1 MKKKRILYVSHEM
14 APYMPSSDI
23 ADIARKM
30 PETLQGKGNEIR
42 AFMPRYGLINERR
55 HRLHEV
61 VRLSGI
67 NIMIGDN
74 DNPLIIKVASLQP
87 ARMQVY
93 FLDNEDYFHRKATLR
108 DAKGDLY
115 ADNDERMIFYC
126 KGVLETVLKLG
137 WAPDVVHCQGWFT
150 SLIPMYIKKI
160 YGDNPIFKNSKVV
173 YSAYGPEFSESLDAG
188 FATKARCDDMTAADL
203 EPFLPG
209 TQLAL
214 EKGAAYYADGV
225 IMGNATVNPELSDYV
240 MMQNNKAML
249 QYQDDMNHVEA
260 YTEFYQKLLD
270 HQGILI

>member
-1 MKKKRILYVSHEM
+1 MKKKRILFVSHEM
-14 APYMPSSDI
+14 APYSNSSDI
-23 ADIARKM
+23 ADIARKL
-30 PETLQGKGNEIR
+30 PETLQGKGLEIR

-93 FLDNEDYFHRKATLR
+93 FLDNEEYFHRKAGLR
-108 DAKGDLY
+108 DAKNELFP
-115 ADNDERMIFYC
+115 DNDERMVFFC

-160 YGDNPIFKNSKVV
+160 YADNPIFKNAKVV
-173 YSAYGPEFSESLDAG
+173 YSSYGPTFEEKLNEG
-188 FATKARCDDMTAADL
+188 FATKALYDNMTLADM
-203 EPFLPG
+203 EPFMPG
-209 TQLAL
+209 NQFAL
-214 EKGAAYYADGV
+214 ERGASHYADGV
-225 IMGNATVNPELSDYV
+225 IMGNAEVPAELNDYLV
-240 MMQNNKAML
+240 INNDKSVL
-249 QYQDDMNHVEA
+249 PYQEGINHVEV

-270 HQGILI
+270 QQGVLA